1 MKTTT
6 IQANKLMDILAELY
20 CDAWGSINGEPNIFE
35 LPKLTDEVNDFAR
48 KTFCEIMEKYEFL
61 FHEKW
66 DIEEI

>member
-20 CDAWGSINGEPNIFE
+20 CNAYVSINGEPNMFE
-35 LPKLTDEVNDFAR
+35 LPKLTDEVNEFAR
-48 KTFCEIMEKYEFL
+48 ETFCEVMKKYECL

-66 DIEEI
+66 EIEEI